1 MIFHLCSKD
10 AKKLSFVNFE
20 GIDTDY
26 ADSMISMFEGSG
38 FTSLDLS
45 NFNTTFVSD
54 FTSMFKDMTSL
65 QTLNIPWSTDSAI
78 NMTSMFENC
87 GSLYSLNISTFETP
101 KIEKYDNIFKG
112 AYKTMNLLING
123 GTCEKIY
130 KYAKENYPDMIIKD
144 SSNTTEVYEL
154 F

>member
-1 MIFHLCSKD
+1 MKNLITANVQSVVSMFEGCESIQHIDIFPFRFPMVNDFSFMFKGC
-10 AKKLSFVNFE
+10 KKLSFVNFE

-26 ADSMISMFEGSG
+26 ADSMTSMFEGSG

-45 NFNTTFVSD
+45 NFNTMFVSD

-112 AYKTMNLLING
+112 IND
-123 GTCEKIY
+123 IQ
-130 KYAKENYPDMIIKD
+130 PF
-144 SSNTTEVYEL
+144 S
-154 F
+154 